1 MLIFLDI
8 FLVAIDLHLNK
19 NIFYIPLEY
28 SSVSF
33 AIALFFLVD
42 VLLRVYIEGRQHY
55 FSDLLNT
62 LDAVVT
68 GVTLLIAMAV
78 MFYEKKFLRDV
89 PILGIVFRPLRL
101 FILIR
106 ILQLAHQKR
115 DLEKLLRR
123 LVSGNKRRY
132 MKDGFDLDLTYVTE
146 RIIAMSFPSSGWQSF
161 YRNPIKEVV
170 RFLDTKHPDHYQV
183 YNLCSERAYDPK
195 HFHYR
200 VRRIMIDD
208 HNVPLLEEMLLFSK
222 EVNDWLAQHPENV
235 VAIHCKG
242 GKGRTGTM
250 VCACLIA
257 SEVVLKA
264 KESLYFFGER
274 RTDKTTSS
282 KFQGIETPS
291 QNRYVDYFEKLK
303 ISYQWTL
310 PPRKIL
316 VIKRFIVYSIHGD
329 GSDLEVQIVMW
340 QETIFSC
347 FSSKNC
353 MMFHDVETDRV
364 IINVFNCPALYDDVK
379 VKFLSPNLP
388 KYYDDCPFFFWFHT
402 SFIRKNRLYLPRNE
416 LDNTHKPKTW
426 NIYSPKFAVEVYFDE
441 V

>member
-1 MLIFLDI
+1 MEAAPLLSLFVCFRIFEIMLIFLDI

-62 LDAVVT
+62 LDAVVI
-68 GVTLLIAMAV
+68 GVTLLIAIAV

-132 MKDGFDLDLTYVTE
+132 MKDGFDLDLTYVT
-146 RIIAMSFPSSGWQSF
+146 
-161 YRNPIKEVV
+161 
-170 RFLDTKHPDHYQV
+170 
-183 YNLCSERAYDPK
+183 
-195 HFHYR
+195 
-200 VRRIMIDD
+200 
-208 HNVPLLEEMLLFSK
+208 
-222 EVNDWLAQHPENV
+222 
-235 VAIHCKG
+235 
-242 GKGRTGTM
+242 GRTGTM

-291 QNRYVDYFEKLK
+291 Q
-303 ISYQWTL
+303 
-310 PPRKIL
+310 
-316 VIKRFIVYSIHGD
+316 
-329 GSDLEVQIVMW
+329 
-340 QETIFSC
+340 
-347 FSSKNC
+347 
-353 MMFHDVETDRV
+353 MFHDVETDRV
-364 IINVFNCPALYDDVK
+364 IINVFSCPALYDDVK
-379 VKFLSPNLP
+379 VKFLSPSKEQSGFYPMGSPRSSLLP
-388 KYYDDCPFFFWFHT
+388 PGPG
-402 SFIRKNRLYLPRNE
+402 RLYLPRNE